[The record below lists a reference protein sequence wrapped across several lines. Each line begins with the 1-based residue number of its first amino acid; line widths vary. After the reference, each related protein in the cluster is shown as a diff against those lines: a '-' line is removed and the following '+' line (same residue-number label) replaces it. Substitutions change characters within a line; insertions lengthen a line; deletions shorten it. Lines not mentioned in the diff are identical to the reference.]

1 MISKKTYKIL
11 GVLNLIL
18 SSKERGE
25 DLFSE
30 SELDQSGLDRGL
42 FTLFLKNPLNNILHN
57 AITSFIMN
65 LHKLSF
71 ETAKIQFSKNED
83 FFGILEN
90 ISKNSAS
97 KKFRQSNCYMGHIKK
112 IANEFAKTVLEKET
126 DERWVNF
133 KDNFLNLE
141 NEKENTALGDVYIN
155 NDDNDDMLFSFTL
168 DEIREKYSV
177 FLGFTEEELPEP
189 AGKVEEEIVDEKE
202 EVPEGNGEEIGE
214 HVPEAELQNLG
225 KRPGII

>member
-18 SSKERGE
+18 SSKERCE

-30 SELDQSGLDRGL
+30 SDLDQSGLDRGL

-57 AITSFIMN
+57 AITRFILN
-65 LHKLSF
+65 INKLSF

-97 KKFRQSNCYMGHIKK
+97 KEFRHGNCYMGHIKK
-112 IANEFAKTVLEKET
+112 IANEFAKTLLEKEK
-126 DERWVNF
+126 DERWVLF
-133 KDNFLNLE
+133 RDNFLNLE

-155 NDDNDDMLFSFTL
+155 NDDDEMMFSFTL

-189 AGKVEEEIVDEKE
+189 AGKVEEEKTKE
-202 EVPEGNGEEIGE
+202 EEEVSEGNGEAIDE
-214 HVPEAELQNLG
+214 HVVEAEPENKGRRSGL
-225 KRPGII
+225 I